1 MSAFAL
7 KRRRPTYGRIVPA
20 TILSQPWIHQRNP
33 SSTPGG
39 AGFGFHAEAP
49 AEGLTV
55 QASLPSNTPDGLSL
69 ADVARLMDQ
78 PSVANRIDTA
88 EKVAGQIRAGKLS
101 GPAEEMALDILMH
114 FARDAEVAVRQA
126 IAWQFR
132 NTDRLPDDLA
142 VRLAED
148 VAEVAAPVLS
158 YHAGF
163 EDAFLTSVI
172 GTGDQL
178 KMAAIAVRRAISTIV
193 SDALI
198 DAGDVAVIPAPRSR
212 PTALAASWTGMA
224 IAKRWRPWWRGI
236 RCCRLP

>member
-1 MSAFAL
+1 M
-7 KRRRPTYGRIVPA
+7 
-20 TILSQPWIHQRNP
+20 
-33 SSTPGG
+33 
-39 AGFGFHAEAP
+39 
-49 AEGLTV
+49 
-55 QASLPSNTPDGLSL
+55 QASLPSTTPDGLSL

-88 EKVAGQIRAGKLS
+88 EKVAEQIRAGKLS
-101 GPAEEMALDILMH
+101 GPAEEMALDILMR

-126 IAWQFR
+126 VAWQFR
-132 NTDRLPDDLA
+132 NTDRLPDALA

-198 DAGDVAVIPAPRSR
+198 DAGDVAVM
-212 PTALAASWTGMA
+212 TCLLANSGAEITPDGLGRIVDRHGDSQVGRDHGGGASDAAGSGCVEAAGT
-224 IAKRWRPWWRGI
+224 GI
-236 RCCRLP
+236 RRDHARSGEAL